1 MGKRRRTDQWRFAMP
16 KAAGEAQSKISGQ
29 IIVEQ
34 LLRNMDLGQ
43 FEMAYSILAP
53 CLFSLYLHPDDYARL
68 TGVFELIREDARRA
82 LSARLE
88 QWNAKPAGLGMLR
101 GGKNRKPY
109 KIACKDW
116 TFEFFPDS
124 EGVVP
129 PGDVEIHSEL
139 NETPQPGY
147 HGAKTT
153 LLDRE
158 PGVTGGIT
166 GRAGAGRTT
175 EVRAETRHSGERVFA
190 EIRYE
195 DDSGPQ
201 LFLMT
206 QNEISVG
213 RGGDGALVNLALY
226 TNDEV
231 SREHL
236 RVRRDP
242 AQGCFF
248 IIDQSMNGTW
258 LNGKRLERGS
268 EAALPVRAEICV
280 AEVIRLVFEAKP

>member
-1 MGKRRRTDQWRFAMP
+1 MP
-16 KAAGEAQSKISGQ
+16 KGKGPAEGRITGR
-29 IIVEQ
+29 IVIDQ
-34 LLRNMDLGQ
+34 LIRNTELGQ
-43 FEMAYSILAP
+43 FEMAYSTLLP
-53 CLFSLYLHPDDYARL
+53 CIFSLYLHADDYARL
-68 TGVFELIREDARRA
+68 TGVFDLIKEDARRA
-82 LSARLE
+82 LAARLE
-88 QWNAKPAGLGMLR
+88 QLNAKPLGLGVIR
-101 GGKNRKPY
+101 PGKERKPY

-129 PGDVEIHSEL
+129 LGDVEIHSEL
-139 NETPQPGY
+139 NEIPQPGY

-158 PGVTGGIT
+158 PAV
-166 GRAGAGRTT
+166 GART
-175 EVRAETRHSGERVFA
+175 ETRQSSERVLA

-201 LFLMT
+201 LYLML
-206 QNEISVG
+206 QDEISIG
-213 RGGDGALVNLALY
+213 RGGGDVLVNVALY

-242 AQGCFF
+242 ARGGFL
-248 IIDQSMNGTW
+248 IVDNSMNGTW
-258 LNGKRLERGS
+258 LNGKRLTRGQEEKLPGQS
-268 EAALPVRAEICV
+268 EIGV
-280 AEVIRLVFEAKP
+280 AEVLTLHFEAKS